1 MLIVPMTASAQDA
14 AIGVSQTMV
23 FAETDIPDGSIVCLS
38 ATGVI
43 KCNSEYDVNMFGVF
57 IEAPAVVLDN
67 LDLVDGK
74 AVASSGK
81 AYVRAS
87 DNNGA
92 ITNGSFVTT
101 STVPGVGQLGTKS
114 GNVLGVA
121 VGSLEAKDESGV
133 GKVLVAIDI
142 RPAIVSRTARGNILE
157 TLKEGL
163 LAPTLTPLASLRY
176 LLAILIAILAFIL
189 GFVYFGRVARQGVEA
204 LGRNPLAGRAIQLT
218 VVLNLVLTL
227 VIVVGGLVL
236 AYIILII

>member
-1 MLIVPMTASAQDA
+1 MVTPRAVFAQDA

-23 FAETDIPDGSIVCLS
+23 IAENEIPDGSIVCLS
-38 ATGVI
+38 EIGVI
-43 KCNSEYDVNMFGVF
+43 KCNSEYDVTMFGVF
-57 IEAPAVVLDN
+57 IEAPAVILDN

-87 DNNGA
+87 DKNG
-92 ITNGSFVTT
+92 IISNGSFVTT
-101 STVPGVGQLGTKS
+101 STDPGVGQLGTKS

-121 VGSLEAKDESGV
+121 MGSVEGRDQSGT

-218 VVLNLVLTL
+218 VILNLFLTL
-227 VIVVGGLVL
+227 VIVIGGLVL